1 MRIERNDMNT
11 NGRIALIRNSRRVA
25 LYQGLSDDY
34 AAIEPPVWMM
44 MREQMLKADGKQV
57 FIIDNE
63 VENLT
68 TYGIIEKLQH
78 LKISKVEIYPTG
90 NHPSAYIQQRDGVE
104 NFAEHIKSVIP
115 DVQIKYKL
123 DFRPTDIEAD
133 WSSFKMNRYKAHN
146 WHCDWG
152 NKPRSPYG
160 VIFTSIGCPY
170 SCKFCCI
177 KDFYGERYV
186 ERDLEMVLDEID
198 ILVEQNDIKNFK
210 MMDELFFYKKDR
222 VNELCDMLIERDYGL
237 NIWAYARIDTV
248 QDFLLDKMRK
258 AGFRWLGIGI
268 ESGNEAIRKKSMK
281 GNFTNKKIKSVLQ
294 NITDNGI
301 YVGGNFIFGFPEDT
315 CETMQETLNFAK
327 DLKCEFNNLYTMM
340 AYPGSELYEFAVKS
354 EWKLPPTWSAYS
366 QYSYDCHP
374 IRTQHLE
381 NVEVLRFRD
390 KAFNSLYSDI
400 SYLSYIE
407 KTFGRKA
414 VGSIKEMT
422 AVKLKRKLLEAK

>member
-1 MRIERNDMNT
+1 MDV
-11 NGRIALIRNSRRVA
+11 NGRIALVRNSRRVA
-25 LYQGLSDDY
+25 LYQSLSDEY

-44 MREQMLKADGKQV
+44 LREQMLKAEGKHV

-63 VENLT
+63 VENLS

-104 NFAEHIKSVIP
+104 NFAAHVKQVIP

-123 DFRPTDIEAD
+123 DFRPTDVEAD
-133 WSSFKMNRYKAHN
+133 WNSFKMNRYKAHN

-152 NKPRSPYG
+152 NKQRSPYG
-160 VIFTSIGCPY
+160 VIFTSIGCPF

-177 KDFYGERYV
+177 KDFYGETYV
-186 ERDLEMVLDEID
+186 ERDLEMVIDEID

-210 MMDELFFYKKDR
+210 MMDELFFYRKER
-222 VNELCDMLIERDYGL
+222 VEKFCDMLIERDYGL

-248 QDFLLDKMRK
+248 QDFLLEKMRK
-258 AGFRWLGIGI
+258 AGIRWLGIGI
-268 ESGNEAIRKKSMK
+268 ESGNEAIRKSSMK
-281 GNFTNKKIKSVLQ
+281 GSFSNKKIKEVLQ
-294 NITDNGI
+294 NINDYGI
-301 YVGGNFIFGFPEDT
+301 YVGANFIFGFPEDT
-315 CETMQETLNFAK
+315 MKTMQETLDFAK

-340 AYPGSELYEFAVKS
+340 AYPGSELYNMAVEKG
-354 EWKLPPTWSAYS
+354 WKLPETWSAYS

-374 IRTQHLE
+374 IRTNTLE
-381 NVEVLRFRD
+381 SAQVLKFRD
-390 KAFNSLYSDI
+390 EAFLSLYTES

-414 VGSIKEMT
+414 VESINAMT
-422 AVKLKRKLLEAK
+422 DVKLKRKLLETI